1 MIYIYK
7 YVLYK
12 LLRKLKQKYM
22 CGCVVCVCVVVCVCE
37 CNKCDLCFTSRKG
50 YVRVLSFCVCGV
62 LCMYKTFSCSARKYA
77 A

>member
-1 MIYIYK
+1 MYIYK

-22 CGCVVCVCVVVCVCE
+22 CGCVCE
-37 CNKCDLCFTSRKG
+37 FAMCFFTLRH
-50 YVRVLSFCVCGV
+50 VRVSMCVCGV